1 MFRKF
6 IYPAVVV
13 ILLAQGSCSVGI
25 DRTMLVIHGAIPITQ
40 EAECNVAA
48 PGDTASYLIRGIVEL
63 GVGQTDFAY
72 QIGLHMTYPFSDVP
86 LNQSAA
92 FPNYNKA
99 ITANNIS
106 LREVEYLI
114 ESEADLNTRL
124 QSDTEF
130 DWDTITQTQ
139 EPSFVAVPF
148 TSLTSAGVY
157 LGKVTVPLEGLTAPP
172 IVGDKTPIM
181 LHLVIRGVTLD
192 GDAIESSVLHFPVEI
207 CNGCLSNPVCPA
219 GTEQAP
225 VTELPCNPG
234 QDDRLVECVL
244 PAAAGG

>member
-1 MFRKF
+1 MYRKF

-25 DRTMLVIHGAIPITQ
+25 DRTMLIIHGAIPITQ
-40 EAECNVAA
+40 ETACEVAA
-48 PGDTASYLIRGIVEL
+48 PGDSSGYLPSGIVEL
-63 GVGQTDFAY
+63 GAGQTGFEYDV
-72 QIGLHMTYPFSDVP
+72 GLHMTYPFSDVA
-86 LNQSAA
+86 LNATPA

-99 ITANNIS
+99 TTANNIS
-106 LREVEYLI
+106 LREVEYLV

-130 DWDTITQTQ
+130 DWDTITETQ

-148 TSLTSAGVY
+148 TSLTSAGIFV
-157 LGKVTVPLEGLTAPP
+157 GKVTVPLEGLTAAP

-192 GDAIESSVLHFPVEI
+192 GDAIESSVLHFPMEI
-207 CNGCLSNPVCPA
+207 CNGCLSNPVCPP

-225 VTELPCNPG
+225 APLLPCNVG
-234 QDDRLVECVL
+234 QDEPLVECVL